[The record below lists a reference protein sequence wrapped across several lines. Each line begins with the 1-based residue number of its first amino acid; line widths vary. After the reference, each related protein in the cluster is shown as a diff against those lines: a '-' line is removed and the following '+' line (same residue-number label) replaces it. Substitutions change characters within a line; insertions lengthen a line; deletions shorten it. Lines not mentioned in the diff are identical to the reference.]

1 LCCSVKIKPRL
12 LADRGIQNFDGNFIN
27 VAG

>member
-1 LCCSVKIKPRL
+1 

-27 VAG
+27 VSG